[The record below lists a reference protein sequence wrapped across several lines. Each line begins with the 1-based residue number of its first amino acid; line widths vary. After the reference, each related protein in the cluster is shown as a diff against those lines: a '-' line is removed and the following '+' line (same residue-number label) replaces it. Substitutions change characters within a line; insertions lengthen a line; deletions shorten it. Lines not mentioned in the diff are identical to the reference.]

1 LKQFIENIP
10 VIAILR
16 GITPGDVLNIAQCL
30 YANGI
35 RVIEI
40 PLNSPQAIKSIAKLV
55 NILPQDCLVGAG
67 TVIDLEQVKQV
78 ENTGAKLII
87 SPHCNTEII
96 SYCLSKKLQVIP
108 GIATATEA
116 FKAYQAGARWL
127 KLFPALTYGF
137 SHLKALKS
145 VLPNDAH
152 IIPVGGVS
160 HLNAQQ
166 WLSSGASALGLGNS
180 LYQSNDSLEMAI
192 SKVMTLNKALN
203 MVINDPLHNTSNII
217 ECL

>member
-1 LKQFIENIP
+1 LKKFIESHP

-16 GITPGDVLNIAQCL
+16 GITPNDVIDIAQCL
-30 YANGI
+30 YAHGI
-35 RVIEI
+35 KVIEV
-40 PLNSPQAIKSIAKLV
+40 PLNSPQAIRSIAKLV
-55 NILPQDCLVGAG
+55 NTLPQDCLIGAG
-67 TVIDLEQVKQV
+67 TVVDLEQVKQI

-96 SYCLSKKLQVIP
+96 TYCQSKELQVVA
-108 GIATATEA
+108 GIATPTEA

-127 KLFPALTYGF
+127 KLFPAQTYGF

-160 HLNAQQ
+160 HNNAQQ
-166 WLSSGASALGLGNS
+166 WLSSGASALGLGGC
-180 LYQSNDSLEMAI
+180 LYQRNDSLELLMD
-192 SKVMTLNKALN
+192 KVITLNSVLN
-203 MVINDPLHNTSNII
+203 DVVNAASNII
-217 ECL
+217 EFK